1 MDFDLS
7 FAKYLFDNHK
17 NSNIIGISP
26 PVFEMF
32 SQKMMSY
39 SDTYLPNTNR
49 VLQISY
55 TYENLDKDLENLKN
69 LINENKNIIN
79 SNAYIIFSD
88 G

>member
-39 SDTYLPNTNR
+39 SDTYLPNSNR

-55 TYENLDKDLENLKN
+55 TYENLDKDLENLKKSYKWKQKYNKFKCLYN
-69 LINENKNIIN
+69 L
-79 SNAYIIFSD
+79 
-88 G
+88 